1 MKREKKE
8 TGQLEFHEENLDPR
22 GGGWEG
28 ELMCIELK
36 G

>member
-22 GGGWEG
+22 GGEAG
-28 ELMCIELK
+28 K
-36 G
+36 GS